1 MDRLSTQGKSL
12 CKSRS
17 VIYHLNANSYVSL
30 DSYDRN
36 EPFSFQLGI
45 GQVIRGWDKG
55 LLDICEGEK
64 RRLVIPPHL
73 GYGDVRYSIKPSV
86 LYYKAHH

>member
-1 MDRLSTQGKSL
+1 MRKVTDMSSCSAKS
-12 CKSRS
+12 
-17 VIYHLNANSYVSL
+17 YE
-30 DSYDRN
+30 RN

-55 LLDICEGEK
+55 LVDICEGEK

-73 GYGDVRYSIKPSV
+73 GYGEVS
-86 LYYKAHH
+86 